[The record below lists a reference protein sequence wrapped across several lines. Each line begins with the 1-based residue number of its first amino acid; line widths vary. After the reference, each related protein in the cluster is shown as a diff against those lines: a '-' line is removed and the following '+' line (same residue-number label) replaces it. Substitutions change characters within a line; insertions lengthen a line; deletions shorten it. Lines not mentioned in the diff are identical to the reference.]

1 MRALALLV
9 VLASTTAAADEG
21 ELYLGAGASLEAAWL
36 RHPLGKDDN
45 PIELSANPV
54 TMLPRLVTSARYG
67 ITNELHLG
75 LGLEAALSANVVT
88 NGVEGAGTRGQVV
101 TGTYLELAAPLATTW
116 RIDSGYDV
124 TGAVDL
130 EAGPML
136 ALWSTGALVDP
147 GRLDGKG
154 RPVRLPFDVDD
165 ELQFGGFLRIAATV
179 EWRVFNS
186 LALRTGPAVT
196 VSWAGTPSLHAA
208 LIIEPTLV
216 TAVGRH

>member
-1 MRALALLV
+1 MRALALVV

-36 RHPLGKDDN
+36 RHPLAKDDN
-45 PIELSANPV
+45 PMQLSASPS

-75 LGLEAALSANVVT
+75 LGFDAALSANVVT

-101 TGTYLELAAPLATTW
+101 TGTYFELAAPLTTAW

-130 EAGPML
+130 EAGPVL
-136 ALWSTGALVDP
+136 ALWSTSALVDP
-147 GRLDGKG
+147 LRLDEKG

-165 ELQFGGFLRIAATV
+165 QLEVGALIRIAAVV
-179 EWRVFNS
+179 EWRVWNN
-186 LALRTGPAVT
+186 LALRAGPAVT
-196 VSWAGTPSLHAA
+196 LSWAGTPGFHAA
-208 LIIEPTLV
+208 LVIEPTFV
-216 TAVGRH
+216 TAVGGH

>member
-36 RHPLGKDDN
+36 RHPLAKDDD
-45 PIELSANPV
+45 PIELSASPV

-75 LGLEAALSANVVT
+75 LGFDAALSANVVT

-101 TGTYLELAAPLATTW
+101 TGTYFELAAPLTTAW

-136 ALWSTGALVDP
+136 ALWSTSALVDP

-165 ELQFGGFLRIAATV
+165 QLQVGALIRMAAMV
-179 EWRVFNS
+179 EWRVFNN
-186 LALRTGPAVT
+186 LALRAGPAVT
-196 VSWAGTPSLHAA
+196 VSWTGTPAVHAA
-208 LIIEPTLV
+208 LVIEPTFV
-216 TAVGRH
+216 TAVGGH